1 MIKALLKRPIGVTM
15 SVVAVVVLSI
25 VAAGYLPV
33 SLMPAIDIPQIT
45 VQVSAPGLSVREVDN
60 TLLKP
65 LKNQLLQVTGLKNMT
80 AEARA
85 DAGTIYMDFE
95 PNSNIDLI
103 FINVNEKLDRA
114 VAALPKEVERPKVI
128 KASVTDI
135 PAFYLNL
142 SLKSGAPREA
152 DKPREAGIDFSELGQ
167 FARDVIAKRIEQL
180 PQTAMVDISGVVTPE
195 LLCIP
200 DYRKLTSMGAGI
212 GLLENAIQENN
223 VSLGALSIKDGQYR
237 YSIHFDSRIVSK
249 EDIENI
255 YINHNGR
262 IYRFREL
269 CEIVERPAKRNGLVR
284 SGEESAVT
292 MAIIKQNDAK
302 MADLQE
308 GIEALITDL
317 EREHP
322 GIRFELTRD
331 QTRLLAYSIGNL
343 KSNLWLGAV
352 LAALIIFLFMRD
364 LRSPVLIVITIPLS
378 LLVTLLAFHVLNI
391 SLNII
396 SLSGLI
402 LGTGMMVDNSIIVI
416 DNIFQKW
423 RPGTP
428 LGEATGRAVGEVFT
442 PMLSSVLTT
451 CSVFLPLIFLSGT
464 AGALFYDQAMAVT
477 VALFASLLVSVSVLP
492 VYFYLMYRRL
502 QLGTGNR
509 FITGFFTFDYYR
521 PYEAGLKWVLRHGRP
536 VLACF
541 VLLVPLTYFVYRM
554 VEKDRLPRIAHDDAI
569 LTVDWNSGISLEE
582 NDLRVFRLLSRVDSL
597 MLQSTSMVGVQQ
609 FLLSHTP
616 EITPSESV
624 IYIKTKDAAT
634 LAEVKRKISDYL
646 ASDYPEARAS
656 FQVAGNIFNMIFAEK
671 GSPLVVQLHSKDGQ
685 APTVGQVNRVV
696 RKLEEALPGVRIPP
710 AVTEQNI
717 RYIADVEAMAV
728 HGVTFN
734 DIYGKMKNI
743 VSQNTLFRINQ
754 GGYSVPV
761 TTGDT
766 RAEASDILSGKVR
779 NRDGVEIPLSLVI
792 RETKGEDF
800 KKLYSGNGGDYY
812 PIALGVP
819 DGEVRQ
825 VMETVEKIV
834 KEEQDF
840 FVTFTGEY
848 FSGRETVRELIV
860 ILLVAVSLLYFIL
873 AAQFESVIQPLIILS
888 EIVVDLFFVLTGLW
902 LCGESL
908 NIMSMIGLVVMSG
921 IIINDSIL
929 KVDTINRLRKGGMS
943 LLRAV
948 FTGGH
953 SRLKPIIMT
962 SLTTILAIAPFLN
975 RVDMGSDL
983 QYPLSL
989 TLIIGM
995 SVGTVVSLFFIPLL
1009 YYTIYRK
1016 HGSL

>member
-1 MIKALLKRPIGVTM
+1 MIKELLKRPIGVTM
-15 SVVAVVVLSI
+15 CVVAIVVLSI
-25 VAAGYLPV
+25 VAMGYLPV

-45 VQVSAPGLSVREVDN
+45 IQVSAPGLSVREVDN

-65 LKNQLLQVTGLKNMT
+65 LKNQLSQVTGLKNIT

-85 DAGTIYMDFE
+85 DAGAIYMEFE
-95 PNSNIDLI
+95 PDNNIDII
-103 FINVNEKLDRA
+103 FIDVNEKLDRA
-114 VAALPKEVERPKVI
+114 IMALPKDVERPKVI

-142 SLKSGAPREA
+142 SLKNGVPKEQ

-200 DYRKLTSMGAGI
+200 DYTKLTSMGVGLS
-212 GLLENAIQENN
+212 LLENAINDNN
-223 VSLGALSIKDGQYR
+223 VSLGALSIKDGEYR
-237 YSIHFDSRIVSK
+237 YSIHFDSRIISK

-255 YINHNGR
+255 YINHKGR
-262 IYRFREL
+262 VYRFKEL
-269 CEIVERPAKRNGLVR
+269 CEIIERPAKRNGLVR
-284 SGEESAVT
+284 SGDVPAVSL
-292 MAIIKQNDAK
+292 AIIKQNDAR

-308 GIEALITDL
+308 SIATLIADL
-317 EREHP
+317 EKEYP
-322 GIRFELTRD
+322 DIRFELTRD
-331 QTRLLAYSIGNL
+331 QTKLLSYSIDNL
-343 KSNLWLGAV
+343 SSNLLIGAI

-378 LLVTLLAFHVLNI
+378 LLVTLLVFHVLKI

-423 RPGTP
+423 KSGTE
-428 LGEATGRAVGEVFT
+428 LREAIAMAVGEVFT

-477 VALFASLLVSVSVLP
+477 VALFASLLVSVLVLP
-492 VYFYLMYRRL
+492 VYFYLMYRHL
-502 QLGTGNR
+502 SSHTENR
-509 FITGFFTFDYYR
+509 FMAKFLTFDYYR
-521 PYEAGLKWVLRHGRP
+521 PYETGLKWMLRHGRLMI
-536 VLACF
+536 VCF
-541 VLLVPLTYFVYRM
+541 MLLIPLTYFVYQL
-554 VEKDRLPRIAHDDAI
+554 VGKSRLPEIAHDDTL
-569 LTVDWNSGISLEE
+569 LTIDWNSGISLEE
-582 NDLRVFRLLSRVDSL
+582 NDLRVYRLLSQVDSL
-597 MLQSTSMVGVQQ
+597 VLQTTSMVGVQQ
-609 FLLSHTP
+609 FLMSHTK

-624 IYIKTKDAAT
+624 VYIKAKDSEA
-634 LAEVKRKISDYL
+634 LVRIEREISDYV
-646 ASDYPEARAS
+646 ASNYPEAQIS
-656 FQVAGNIFNMIFAEK
+656 FQVSGNVFNMIFTEK
-671 GSPLVVQLHSKDGQ
+671 GDFLVAQLHSKEGQ
-685 APTVGQVNRVV
+685 APSVEQVKRVV
-696 RKLEEALPGVRIPP
+696 GKIEKALPDVLIPP
-710 AVTEQNI
+710 AVMEQNI
-717 RYIADVEAMAV
+717 RYIADVEAMAI
-728 HGVTFN
+728 HEITFN
-734 DIYGKMKNI
+734 DIYGKMKNMI
-743 VSQNTLFRINQ
+743 SQNTLFRINQ

-766 RAEASDILSGKVR
+766 RAEAADILSGKVR
-779 NRDGVEIPLSLVI
+779 NRNGVEIPLAMVI

-800 KKLYSGNGGDYY
+800 KKLYSGSGGDYY
-812 PIALGVP
+812 PIVLDV
-819 DGEVRQ
+819 DEREVRR
-825 VMETVEKIV
+825 VMDTIEKVV

-848 FSGRETVRELIV
+848 FSSREMIRELII

-888 EIVVDLFFVLTGLW
+888 EIVVDIFFVLFGLW
-902 LCGESL
+902 LFGESL

-929 KVDTINRLRKGGMS
+929 KVDTINRLRKNGMS

-989 TLIIGM
+989 SIIIGM
-995 SVGTVVSLFFIPLL
+995 SVGTIISLFFIPLL
-1009 YYTIYRK
+1009 YYVIYRK
-1016 HGSL
+1016 R

>member
-1 MIKALLKRPIGVTM
+1 MIKELLKRPIGVTM
-15 SVVAVVVLSI
+15 SVIAIVVLSI
-25 VAAGYLPV
+25 VAMGYLPV
-33 SLMPAIDIPQIT
+33 SLMPDIDIPQIT
-45 VQVSAPGLSVREVDN
+45 IQVSAPGLSVREVDN

-65 LKNQLLQVTGLKNMT
+65 LKNQLSQVAGLKNIT

-85 DAGTIYMDFE
+85 DAGAIYMDFE
-95 PNSNIDLI
+95 PNGNIDLI
-103 FINVNEKLDRA
+103 FIEVNEKLDRA
-114 VAALPKEVERPKVI
+114 VTALPKDVERPKVI

-142 SLKSGAPREA
+142 SLKSGAPREPG
-152 DKPREAGIDFSELGQ
+152 KPREAGIDFSELGQ

-200 DYRKLTSMGAGI
+200 DYTKLTSMGVGI
-212 GLLENAIQENN
+212 GLLENAIADNN

-237 YSIHFDSRIVSK
+237 YSIHFDSRIISK

-255 YINHNGR
+255 YINHDGR
-262 IYRFREL
+262 IYRFKEL

-284 SGEESAVT
+284 SGADPAVT
-292 MAIIKQNDAK
+292 LAIIKQSDAR

-308 GIEALITDL
+308 SIAALITDL
-317 EREHP
+317 EKEHP
-322 GIRFELTRD
+322 DIRFELTRD
-331 QTRLLAYSIGNL
+331 QTQLLSYSIHNL
-343 KSNLWLGAV
+343 NSNLLVGAV
-352 LAALIIFLFMRD
+352 LAALIIFLFMKD

-378 LLVTLLAFHVLNI
+378 LVITLLVFHVLGM

-402 LGTGMMVDNSIIVI
+402 LGTGMIVDNSIIVI

-423 RPGTP
+423 R
-428 LGEATGRAVGEVFT
+428 TGLTLEDSISRAVGEVFT

-477 VALFASLLVSVSVLP
+477 VALFASLLAAVLVLP
-492 VYFYLMYRRL
+492 VYFYLMYRKL
-502 QLGTGNR
+502 SPDTENR
-509 FITGFFTFDYYR
+509 FMSKLFTFNYYR
-521 PYEAGLKWVLRHGRP
+521 PYELGLKWVLRHGR
-536 VLACF
+536 LMMICF
-541 VLLVPLTYFVYRM
+541 ILLVPLTYFVYRM
-554 VEKDRLPRIAHDDAI
+554 VEKSRLPEISHDDTI
-569 LTVDWNSGISLEE
+569 LTIDWNSGISLEE
-582 NDLRVFRLLSRVDSL
+582 NDLRVYRLLAQVDSL
-597 MLQSTSMVGVQQ
+597 ILQSTSMVGVQQ
-609 FLLSHTP
+609 FLMSHTR

-624 IYIKTKDAAT
+624 IYMKAKDAGK
-634 LAEVKRKISDYL
+634 LVQVERIISDYL
-646 ASDYPEARAS
+646 VSNYPKARAS
-656 FQVAGNIFNMIFAEK
+656 FQVSGNIFNMIFAEK
-671 GSPLVVQLHSKDGQ
+671 GSTLVAQLHSKEGQ
-685 APTVGQVNRVV
+685 APTVEQVTRVV
-696 RKLEEALPGVRIPP
+696 DKVKKALPGVGIPP
-710 AVTEQNI
+710 AVMEQNI
-717 RYIADVEAMAV
+717 RYIADVEAMAI
-728 HGVTFN
+728 HEVTFN
-734 DIYGKMKNI
+734 DVYGKMKNI
-743 VSQNTLFRINQ
+743 ISQNTLFRINQ

-766 RAEASDILSGKVR
+766 QAETSDILSGKVR
-779 NRDGVEIPLSLVI
+779 NRHGIEIPLSMII

-812 PIALGVP
+812 PVVF
-819 DGEVRQ
+819 DVDDREVGQ
-825 VMETVEKIV
+825 VMKTVEEV
-834 KEEQDF
+834 VREDQNF

-848 FSGRETVRELIV
+848 FSSRETIRELIV
-860 ILLVAVSLLYFIL
+860 ILLVAISLLYFIL

-888 EIVVDLFFVLTGLW
+888 EIVVDIFFVLFGLW
-902 LCGESL
+902 LFGESL

-929 KVDTINRLRKGGMS
+929 KVDTINRLRKSGMS

-948 FTGGH
+948 FIAGH

-989 TLIIGM
+989 SIIIGM
-995 SVGTVVSLFFIPLL
+995 SFGTVVSLFFIPLL
-1009 YYTIYRK
+1009 YYVIYRK
-1016 HGSL
+1016 R